1 MFPRKI
7 GVQDSKTNLEDF
19 VYFWRW
25 IGFFLGIDDNNNIC
39 TNGYEDASDISKQIM
54 NEIVY
59 PSLLNP
65 PKDFDLMARAFT
77 EGLSLVVN
85 FTLFTPE
92 SLIGFML
99 DLADKKRIYKVSFLD
114 ECRILFWKVTVLLV
128 RRSSWFKRI
137 ANGYLLSITM
147 PENFEF

>member
-1 MFPRKI
+1 
-7 GVQDSKTNLEDF
+7 
-19 VYFWRW
+19 
-25 IGFFLGIDDNNNIC
+25 
-39 TNGYEDASDISKQIM
+39 
-54 NEIVY
+54 
-59 PSLLNP
+59 
-65 PKDFDLMARAFT
+65 MARAFT
-77 EGLSLVVN
+77 DGLSLVVN

-137 ANGYLLSITM
+137 ANGLVQSLTVQK
-147 PENFEF
+147 NFVF